1 LSRFVDD
8 SRVIERA
15 RARCF
20 GRGLVAFSDI
30 GDCFDGRIYVRPDDA
45 RCVRTDMITT
55 LLIPIVIGFGVLGLI
70 AFFRKPVDMRA
81 AAGAWKT
88 PIPTDTKPTDPSKRT

>member
-1 LSRFVDD
+1 
-8 SRVIERA
+8 
-15 RARCF
+15 
-20 GRGLVAFSDI
+20 
-30 GDCFDGRIYVRPDDA
+30 
-45 RCVRTDMITT
+45 MITT